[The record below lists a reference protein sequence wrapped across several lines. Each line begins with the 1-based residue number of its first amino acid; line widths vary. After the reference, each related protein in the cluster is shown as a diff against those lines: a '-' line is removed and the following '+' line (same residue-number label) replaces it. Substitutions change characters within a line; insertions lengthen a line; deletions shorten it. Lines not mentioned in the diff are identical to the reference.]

1 MSPAQPERRHP
12 TQPTGSASRKAK
24 RVSPLAVHWR
34 EATRAA
40 QRLWRARAGTAATVL
55 LIGIA
60 LLLPALVVSLQ
71 RALQAGLQGVEA
83 QASVSVYLTLESSND
98 DAIQVS
104 VQILTLDGAESIE
117 RIEPDAALAA
127 LAASLGLADSLA
139 ALSSNPLPTTL
150 LVSIDADAGALS
162 ETATALAAS
171 IRGLD
176 GVDSVAVEGAWLQ
189 RLEALSSLLARAAQ
203 LLGLLVGVGLL
214 TALGNTIRLAVE
226 ERRDE
231 IRVSKLIGASD
242 AYVARPFLY
251 TGTFL
256 GLAGGLLAA
265 LLLLIVVAVLT
276 STAQTLFGLY
286 GSSATLPPLATLG
299 LVLTPLG
306 GALGWTAAFVASRR
320 AISRC
325 EP

>member
-1 MSPAQPERRHP
+1 
-12 TQPTGSASRKAK
+12 
-24 RVSPLAVHWR
+24 
-34 EATRAA
+34 
-40 QRLWRARAGTAATVL
+40 
-55 LIGIA
+55 
-60 LLLPALVVSLQ
+60 
-71 RALQAGLQGVEA
+71 
-83 QASVSVYLTLESSND
+83 
-98 DAIQVS
+98 
-104 VQILTLDGAESIE
+104 
-117 RIEPDAALAA
+117 
-127 LAASLGLADSLA
+127 
-139 ALSSNPLPTTL
+139 
-150 LVSIDADAGALS
+150 
-162 ETATALAAS
+162 
-171 IRGLD
+171 
-176 GVDSVAVEGAWLQ
+176 LQ

-276 STAQTLFGLY
+276 STAQTLFALY
-286 GSSATLPPLATLG
+286 GSSATLPPFATLG
-299 LVLTPLG
+299 LALTPLG
-306 GALGWTAAFVASRR
+306 GALGWTSAFVASRR